1 MKLGKLDSIY
11 HYVRNK
17 TRFSTYFMYVKTKEQ
32 ELLGV
37 YMDGRI
43 DNELKILIKS
53 MFDNIDIFKI
63 EMGYEET
70 CNKSYM
76 LLKEK
81 VENDFFGIIIFEKD
95 ELIQD
100 RLGTE
105 VIEYDYLY
113 GDTMLEKWAEMYM
126 SDNYI

>member
-1 MKLGKLDSIY
+1 
-11 HYVRNK
+11 
-17 TRFSTYFMYVKTKEQ
+17 
-32 ELLGV
+32 
-37 YMDGRI
+37 MDGRI
-43 DNELKILIKS
+43 DDELKILIKS
-53 MFDNIDIFKI
+53 MFDNIDIFEI
-63 EMGYEET
+63 EMGYKET
-70 CNKSYM
+70 WNKSYM